1 MALGG
6 TFHVVTLVTDYIFT
20 VRPAIWLF
28 LLRFHL
34 FSLSWSALFWWL
46 LRARKT
52 QSLRWL
58 VVSAQFSTITCYAYL
73 LNWVSVIEPEL
84 SVAHMKVWTAF
95 VVISIFSMVL
105 CPAHNYFAFFY
116 SLVLIPLSW
125 WACSRIPGGSGMT
138 YVSFLAFL
146 GAQLFQ
152 RASVA
157 NVYEEARREYA
168 NRQSLTQAQKEIYE
182 QQLIIARGIH
192 DSFAAP
198 DEFSMPGLEVKFFQF
213 RSDAVGGDWMAMRQD
228 DKDRL
233 IIVVA
238 DASGKGVQAALVTH
252 AIQAIWADSLSDV
265 TFEPREWLSKLN
277 KTLKLMGEK
286 HIHSATVAIMVISKN
301 GIEYW
306 SAGHVP
312 AFVIVGPE
320 DSDIKPLVARGPLLG
335 LEETDAFN
343 SAIFKFN
350 DAPFHVVLGSDGI
363 FTKGTSS
370 SPRDIRKIFHD
381 ANTNP
386 AALGEA
392 TYQVDDDR
400 SLVVVQIDRLKMTH
414 AS

>member
-20 VRPAIWLF
+20 VRPAIWMF
-28 LLRFHL
+28 LLKFHL
-34 FSLSWSALFWWL
+34 FSLGWSAIFWSL
-46 LRARKT
+46 LRFQKT
-52 QSLRWL
+52 WSLRWV
-58 VVSAQFSTITCYAYL
+58 VVSAQFTTVSCYAYL
-73 LNWVSVIEPEL
+73 LNWVSVLDPQL

-95 VVISIFSMVL
+95 VVIGVFSMVL
-105 CPAHNYFAFFY
+105 CPAHNYFAILY
-116 SLVLIPLSW
+116 SVVLIPLSW
-125 WACSRIPGGSGMT
+125 WACSRIPDGQGMI
-138 YVSFLAFL
+138 YVSVLAFL
-146 GAQLFQ
+146 GAQLYQ

-157 NVYEEARREYA
+157 KVYEEARREYA
-168 NRQSLTQAQKEIYE
+168 NRQTLTRAQKEIYE
-182 QQLIIARGIH
+182 KELIIARRIH

-198 DEFSMPGLEVKFFQF
+198 AKFSMPGLDVKFYQF
-213 RSDAVGGDWMAMRQD
+213 RSDAVGGDWMAMRKD
-228 DKDRL
+228 DKNRL
-233 IIVVA
+233 ILVVA

-252 AIQAIWADSLSDV
+252 AIQAIWADSLSDF
-265 TFEPREWLSKLN
+265 TFEPRKWLSKLN

-286 HIHSATVAIMVISKN
+286 HIHSATAAIMVISKN

-343 SAIFKFN
+343 SANFQFG
-350 DAPFHVVLGSDGI
+350 DGPFHVVLGSDGI

-370 SPRDIRKIFHD
+370 SPRDIRKILQD
-381 ANTNP
+381 ANKNP
-386 AALGEA
+386 AALGES

-400 SLVVVQIDRLKMTH
+400 SLVVVQIDRLKMTQ